1 MDEPLEGSGL
11 KRPIALIVD
20 DEPDIL
26 ELLALTLQRMGVESA
41 AATTL
46 QGALA
51 LLEQQPFDLCL
62 TDMRLPDGSGLEL
75 VRQVVKQQ
83 PQLPVA
89 MITAHGNMDLA
100 IEAMKAG
107 AFDFVTKPVEL
118 KTLKALI
125 RSALQLRPP
134 QHPLPTEAEA
144 QWGYIGASPLV
155 QQLRQM
161 VAKLA
166 RSQAPIYIKGE
177 SGSGK
182 ELIARL
188 IHQQG
193 PRSDGPFVAVN
204 CGAIPSELIES
215 ELFGHV
221 KGSFTGA
228 SHHKAGLFV
237 AAEGGTLFLDEIAD
251 LPLEMQVKL
260 LRVIQ
265 EKRVRP
271 VGAEKEIDVNVR
283 ILSATHHDL
292 AQRVAAGSFRE
303 DLYFRI
309 NVIELA
315 LPSLRERPEDIPL
328 LVRYLL
334 ERISQRLGRVAP
346 RLDPLALAQLQSY
359 PFPGNVRELENIL
372 ERALTLS
379 DAAVVRVADLQ
390 FKSNPAPCLPPA
402 VEVAQK
408 GAAAVAVPLAEVEAV
423 GLEPYLDRM
432 ERQILEE
439 TLQQSRF
446 NKTAAAKRLGIT
458 FRSLRYRL
466 QRLGIE

>member
-1 MDEPLEGSGL
+1 M
-11 KRPIALIVD
+11 PIALIVD

-26 ELLALTLQRMGVESA
+26 ELLALTLQRMGVTSA

-46 QGALA
+46 QRALA

-75 VRQVVKQQ
+75 VRQIVKQQ

-134 QHPLPTEAEA
+134 QYPPPTEAEA

-193 PRSDGPFVAVN
+193 PRGDGPFVAVN

-237 AAEGGTLFLDEIAD
+237 AAEGGTLFLDEIAE

-328 LVRYLL
+328 LVSYLL

-390 FKSNPAPCLPPA
+390 FKSNPAPVLPQS
-402 VEVAQK
+402 VEVNLHG
-408 GAAAVAVPLAEVEAV
+408 GAAVTVLLAEVEAV
-423 GLEPYLDRM
+423 GLEPYLDQI

-439 TLQQSRF
+439 TLQQCRF